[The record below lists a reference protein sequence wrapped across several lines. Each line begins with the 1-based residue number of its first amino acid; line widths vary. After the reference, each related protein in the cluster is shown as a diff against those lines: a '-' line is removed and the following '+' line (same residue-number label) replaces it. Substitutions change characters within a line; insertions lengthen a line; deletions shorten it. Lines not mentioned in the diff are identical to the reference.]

1 MTPKPKRA
9 ALYVRVSTTN
19 RAIKNPNVF
28 EQAPSVQ
35 ELPLRQ
41 MAEQCG
47 WSVVRVYSDRMSGAS
62 ESRPGLTALMQD
74 TRRGAFD
81 VVVVFRFDR
90 FARSV
95 KQLVLALEKF
105 RTLGIGFVSQQEAL
119 DTSTPM
125 GEAMFAIIAAMA
137 QLERR
142 VIQERVIA
150 GIEHAKAKGTKS
162 GAAIGR
168 PRAVFDRAG
177 VVELRATGRS
187 WRQIAAALSVSMGTV
202 RRVYEQ
208 GVPAAIVPSS
218 FGVVAE
224 VPRRVVILLDRSGSM
239 QSAPISQARKAI
251 DACLG
256 LLSETD
262 SFGLVAFDHDASTF
276 QPALVPGTRKLREA

>member
-1 MTPKPKRA
+1 MNPDTAIVPKTKRA
-9 ALYVRVSTTN
+9 ALYVRVSTSN
-19 RAIKNPNVF
+19 RATRNLAVF
-28 EQAPSVQ
+28 EQNPEVQ

-41 MAEQCG
+41 MAEQRG
-47 WSVVRVYSDRMSGAS
+47 WSVVRVYSDRMSGAC

-74 TRRGAFD
+74 ARRGAFD

-95 KQLVLALEKF
+95 KQLVLALEEF

-168 PRAVFDRAG
+168 PRAVFDRRR
-177 VVELRATGRS
+177 VVELRDSGAS
-187 WRQIAAALSVSMGTV
+187 WRQIARALGVSLGTV
-202 RRVYEQ
+202 CRVYQ
-208 GVPAAIVPSS
+208 SVPKPCVKETGISDAKKR
-218 FGVVAE
+218 VA
-224 VPRRVVILLDRSGSM
+224 G
-239 QSAPISQARKAI
+239 A
-251 DACLG
+251 
-256 LLSETD
+256 
-262 SFGLVAFDHDASTF
+262 
-276 QPALVPGTRKLREA
+276 